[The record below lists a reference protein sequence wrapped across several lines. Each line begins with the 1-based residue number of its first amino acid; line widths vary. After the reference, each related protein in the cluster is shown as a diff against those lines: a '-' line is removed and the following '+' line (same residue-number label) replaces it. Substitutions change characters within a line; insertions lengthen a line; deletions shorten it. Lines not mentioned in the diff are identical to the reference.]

1 MPDLITH
8 VALSHLVIRP
18 FDLRASNPE
27 QFSIRIL
34 FYLGTVLPD
43 LLTRPWYILFP
54 VTKDWTLVFH
64 TPLGMLITS
73 GCIAL
78 LFTPRLR
85 KSAFLNLIGG
95 GSLHFLLDS
104 LQKQIYGN
112 NFWLFPLS
120 YKNFEIGIAWAEDFL
135 NLIPL
140 WILLIALLE
149 SGQWIMRRKTK
160 RKKS

>member
-18 FDLRASNPE
+18 FDLGASNSKP
-27 QFSIRIL
+27 FSIWIL
-34 FYLGTVLPD
+34 FYLGTMLPD

-78 LFTPRLR
+78 LFTPHLR

-95 GSLHFLLDS
+95 GGLHFLLDS

-149 SGQWIMRRKTK
+149 SGHWIMRRKTK
-160 RKKS
+160 RKKP